1 MTIKQMFTRLDGK
14 RQDSLLTARQC
25 AALTLPRDLPPEG
38 QAKDAKMPENWQS
51 LGGDLVNNW
60 TGTVVSSV
68 FPSVIPFAAL
78 EPSRE
83 DVAGL
88 DEQSRAAIDSDLFII
103 QTILHSMLDEAML
116 RPRDNRRPQGFR
128 SQMQAAIRQ
137 LGITGDTAFRL
148 DDDVRVTVFRR
159 DNYVAMRDSYGDL
172 LCAVFRE
179 NIDIAEAPQAA
190 IDEWKK
196 ANDNADPEKADYDRR
211 MVDIYTK
218 VEWSQ
223 SAGKWT
229 ITQEVLGVEV
239 ASKQEEVCSYF
250 VIPYTIV
257 PGESYGRGP
266 VEETLADLNS
276 YNGLSKCQL
285 EHAGLAVNVKV
296 FVDETSMIRDEDL
309 LKPAGAIVRGA
320 RVQGGQLQDAAAWG
334 PVSLASADVMNRV
347 WQQTG
352 ESLARRFLYLPGQ
365 VRDSERTTAAEVQ
378 NVTLAQN
385 EGARGLVYTPL
396 SDMLQIPIMQRLMVI
411 AEKRGILKA
420 AVPDWMKQRI
430 RINLLTGAA
439 AVARQQKVQQL
450 VQYATIARDLSANP
464 LPDEVNLPV
473 LLQTLARHLNIT
485 DPIVRTT
492 QQVAEIQQA
501 RAQQEAQAE
510 LAKQLAAGAG
520 GLLENAAL
528 TNQQ

>member
-1 MTIKQMFTRLDGK
+1 M
-14 RQDSLLTARQC
+14 A
-25 AALTLPRDLPPEG
+25 
-38 QAKDAKMPENWQS
+38 
-51 LGGDLVNNW
+51 
-60 TGTVVSSV
+60 VVSSV

-78 EPSRE
+78 E
-83 DVAGL
+83 A
-88 DEQSRAAIDSDLFII
+88 SRAEMAKMTQEERDVTERGLFVL
-103 QTILHSMLDEAML
+103 QSILHAMLDEAAL
-116 RPRDNRRPQGFR
+116 RPSDNRRPQGFR

-172 LCAVFRE
+172 LCGIVRE

-196 ANDNADPEKADYDRR
+196 ANDGKNPQDVDYDRR

-218 VEWSQ
+218 VEWVQ
-223 SAGKWT
+223 STKKWS
-229 ITQEVLGVEV
+229 IRQEVLGVEV
-239 ASKQEEVCSYF
+239 AEKEEDVCSYF
-250 VIPYTIV
+250 FVPYALI

-266 VEETLADLNS
+266 VEETIADLNS

-296 FVDETSMIRDEDL
+296 FVADDSLIRDDDL
-309 LKPAGAIVRGA
+309 MKPAGSIVRGA
-320 RVQGGQLQDAAAWG
+320 RVSQGVLQDAAAWG
-334 PVSLASADVMNRV
+334 PVSLASAEVMNRV
-347 WQQTG
+347 WQQLG

-385 EGARGLVYTPL
+385 EGARGLVYTPVA
-396 SDMLQIPIMQRLMVI
+396 DMLQIPIMQRLMVI
-411 AEKRGILKA
+411 AEKKNY
-420 AVPDWMKQRI
+420 VNKVMPSESKQKI

-450 VQYATIARDLSANP
+450 VQYATIARDLAANP
-464 LPDEVNLPV
+464 LPDEINLPV
-473 LLQTLARHLNIT
+473 LLQVISRHLNIT
-485 DPIVRTT
+485 DPIVRTPE
-492 QQVAEIQQA
+492 QVAQVQQA

-510 LAKQLAAGAG
+510 MAKQLAAGAG
-520 GLLENAAL
+520 ELL
-528 TNQQ
+528 TNSAVTNTPQ